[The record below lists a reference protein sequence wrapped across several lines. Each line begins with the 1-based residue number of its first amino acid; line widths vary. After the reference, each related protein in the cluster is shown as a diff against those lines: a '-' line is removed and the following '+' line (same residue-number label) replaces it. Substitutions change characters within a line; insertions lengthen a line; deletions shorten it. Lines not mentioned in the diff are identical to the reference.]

1 MGQEGQT
8 ILNLLSESV
17 VVEGDIQ
24 TTKDI
29 RIDGTLVGTVQT
41 GGRLVL
47 GTASRVTG
55 GVNSPDIDIYGTVEG
70 DIVSSGTVVLR
81 KNSRVKGTITTVTM
95 IVEAGATFNG
105 ESKMMSGKNEVL
117 SSGRGEKK

>member
-1 MGQEGQT
+1 M
-8 ILNLLSESV
+8 NLLSESV
-17 VVEGDIQ
+17 IVEGDVQ

-41 GGRLVL
+41 GGRLIL

-55 GVNSPDIDIYGTVEG
+55 GVNSTNIDIYGTVEG
-70 DIVSSGTVVLR
+70 EIVSSGTVVLR
-81 KNSRVKGTITTVTM
+81 KNSIVKGTITTVTM

-105 ESKMMSGKNEVL
+105 ESRMMSGKNEVL
-117 SSGRGEKK
+117 PSGRGEKK

>member
-17 VVEGDIQ
+17 IVEGDVQ

-41 GGRLVL
+41 GGRLIL

-55 GVNSPDIDIYGTVEG
+55 GVNSPNIDIYGTVEG
-70 DIVSSGTVVLR
+70 EIVSSKKFDSERNDNHGDDDR
-81 KNSRVKGTITTVTM
+81 R
-95 IVEAGATFNG
+95 
-105 ESKMMSGKNEVL
+105 SGGNVQ
-117 SSGRGEKK
+117 RGEQNDVREERSFALW